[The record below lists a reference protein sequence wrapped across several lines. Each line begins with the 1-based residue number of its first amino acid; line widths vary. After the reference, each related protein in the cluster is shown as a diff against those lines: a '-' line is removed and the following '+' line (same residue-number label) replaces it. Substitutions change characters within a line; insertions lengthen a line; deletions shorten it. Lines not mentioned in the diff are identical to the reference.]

1 MKFNPV
7 ANTLGEALGI
17 SNERE
22 LELDALGEAAID
34 NVTSPDDPEKFG
46 EGWSPLEA
54 WQAVAHLPQTPEEA
68 FYVGSMAGS
77 MITEGFH
84 NAKIAEVLMQGKG

>member
-22 LELDALGEAAID
+22 QELDKLCEAAIE
-34 NVTSPDDPEKFG
+34 NITSPDDPEKFA
-46 EGWSPLEA
+46 EGWTPLDA
-54 WQAVAHLPQTPEEA
+54 WQSVAHFPQTPEEA
-68 FYVGSMAGS
+68 FYVGSLAGS

-84 NAKIAEVLMQGKG
+84 NAKIAEALMQGKG